1 MLAYEWPPSNTQTT
15 TVFDL
20 LVIASAM
27 FKKKFSQ
34 WKEVL
39 KHSFVHGKAPK
50 QLETFDVGRIIEIIM
65 QDMELCSETFLHKE
79 ACGVPLLAIYLARM
93 IEFVNSKMGHNNII
107 TWRPNML

>member
-27 FKKKFSQ
+27 FKKKFGQ

-50 QLETFDVGRIIEIIM
+50 QLETFDVGRIVETIM
-65 QDMELCSETFLHKE
+65 QDMELGSKTFLHLGYKE
-79 ACGVPLLAIYLARM
+79 L
-93 IEFVNSKMGHNNII
+93 
-107 TWRPNML
+107 